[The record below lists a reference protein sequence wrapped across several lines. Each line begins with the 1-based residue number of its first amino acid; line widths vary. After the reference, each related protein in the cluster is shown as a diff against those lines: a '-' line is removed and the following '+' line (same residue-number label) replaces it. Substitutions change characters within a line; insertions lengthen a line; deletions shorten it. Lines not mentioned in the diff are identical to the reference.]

1 MPSIWL
7 SIPPCHF
14 RFWGG
19 EEENRYM
26 QPKVAYIA
34 GNVCKQRDQPS
45 MKVTSKQMTGEYMST
60 LQQLPR
66 SGAQLQE
73 RPYRL
78 EERVRKYEA
87 SLLSELF
94 RRNGREERVQTATSP
109 GYSYTQD
116 ASRQALS
123 LDASGPIMQVAA
135 HPGDGPDFF
144 YATSLKIA
152 SNTQYRNS
160 YHEVVLTDGEGG
172 VDGWHPERTRQ
183 VRMKEAYAGVE
194 IVGSRLHFLSSP
206 DGGLSELP
214 PRKKTRLVRTLARKI
229 GEIQPAI
236 LVVHPPKQDHP
247 DHASSFFLTIAAL
260 EVHAQAGGRAPTLLI
275 HDVEFG
281 LQQHSLW
288 TSPAPDPL
296 TETYSM
302 HVPSL
307 LVDVTST
314 HQDAQHALQK
324 HQTQMVD
331 PMLGQPK
338 LYGDLIDTLAHVRGL
353 QFMAEDA
360 ARIPRG
366 QGFSQVIIPGLTSE
380 YTLLPQRLP
389 AGSLY
394 KGVPTFF
401 PPVFP
406 AKDSPG

>member
-1 MPSIWL
+1 M
-7 SIPPCHF
+7 
-14 RFWGG
+14 
-19 EEENRYM
+19 
-26 QPKVAYIA
+26 
-34 GNVCKQRDQPS
+34 
-45 MKVTSKQMTGEYMST
+45 SK

-66 SGAQLQE
+66 SGTQLQE
-73 RPYRL
+73 RPPRL
-78 EERVRKYEA
+78 EGRVRKYEA

-94 RRNGREERVQTATSP
+94 RRNGREESVQVATPP
-109 GYSYTQD
+109 GYGYERET
-116 ASRQALS
+116 SRLAATV
-123 LDASGPIMQVAA
+123 DASGPIMHIAA

-144 YATSLKIA
+144 YATYLKIA
-152 SNTQYRNS
+152 SNTQYHNS

-183 VRMKEAYAGVE
+183 VRRQEAYAGAK
-194 IVGSRLHFLSSP
+194 IVGSHLHFLGYP
-206 DGGLSELP
+206 DGGLS
-214 PRKKTRLVRTLARKI
+214 TLAFSDKTQLVMQLAQKL
-229 GEIQPAI
+229 GAIQPAI

-247 DHASSFFLTIAAL
+247 DHAYSFLLAIAAL
-260 EVHAQAGGRAPTLLI
+260 EFHAQAGGRAPTLLM

-302 HVPSL
+302 HVPGL

-324 HQTQMVD
+324 HQTQMYD
-331 PMLGQPK
+331 PVLGQPK
-338 LYGDLIDTLAHVRGL
+338 LYVDLIDTLAHVRGL

-360 ARIPRG
+360 ARLPRG

-380 YTLLPQRLP
+380 YNLLPQRLP

-394 KGVPTFF
+394 KQV
-401 PPVFP
+401 
-406 AKDSPG
+406 KY